1 MTAFYKQKGMMMT
14 KEDVVVLVDAVA
26 MGAAFFYIL
35 FDSFKLLPS
44 RRFVHY
50 LLGFISGSSAICY
63 YMIYDRIL
71 MIRSRDDHILRGA
84 EYLDWI
90 VTVPTMLV
98 VVGIMGRFPFSSIF
112 VLCCLDIFMNICGLL
127 GAYTCGYSRW
137 IYFAMG
143 CFFFLPQWIFFLNDF
158 DYALV
163 KKYFGEEVAR
173 KYFFT
178 GRCLFLSRM
187 VFPVIWVLEVTQAV
201 SYFTALVMFSVMAL
215 IAKIGLCFWALA
227 CLHDST
233 YPENDDFSSE
243 ASIETEDENA
253 LSVIRSSK
261 TNSKQSSPRSDKKD
275 KDLIMR

>member
-1 MTAFYKQKGMMMT
+1 MMIT
-14 KEDVVVLVDAVA
+14 KEDVVVLVDAVI
-26 MGAAFFYIL
+26 MGTTFFYIL

-50 LLGFISGSSAICY
+50 LLGFICGSSSICY
-63 YMIYDRIL
+63 YMIYDKIL
-71 MIRSRDDHILRGA
+71 MIRSIDGHILRGA

-98 VVGIMGRFPFSSIF
+98 VVANMGRFPFPSIF
-112 VLCCLDIFMNICGLL
+112 VLCCLDLFMNICGLL
-127 GAYTCGYSRW
+127 GAYTCGVSRW
-137 IYFAMG
+137 VYFTMG

-163 KKYFGEEVAR
+163 KKYFGEEVAK

-201 SYFTALVMFSVMAL
+201 SYFTALLMFSVMAF
-215 IAKIGLCFWALA
+215 IAKIGLCFWVLA
-227 CLHDST
+227 CIHGST
-233 YPENDDFSSE
+233 FLEGDDLPAVE
-243 ASIETEDENA
+243 EDENA
-253 LSVIRSSK
+253 LSVILSSK
-261 TNSKQSSPRSDKKD
+261 TNSKQSSPRSDKKTNAS
-275 KDLIMR
+275 